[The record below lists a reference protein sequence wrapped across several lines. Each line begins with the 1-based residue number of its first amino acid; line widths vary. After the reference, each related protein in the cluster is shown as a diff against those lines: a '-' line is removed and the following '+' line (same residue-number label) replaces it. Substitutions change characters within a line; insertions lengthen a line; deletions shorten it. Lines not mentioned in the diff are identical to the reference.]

1 MTVDENVI
9 VDQIRSGQVQA
20 FQELVDQYKKKV
32 YYLAYDMMGNHED
45 AEDVSQEVF
54 LRAFRFMKDFRG
66 DAKLSSWLYRITH
79 NVCIDQR
86 RKKPLAII
94 SLNPD
99 PELGVAEMEIEDKSS
114 GPQETLQA
122 RMLQKDIQKALDVLT
137 PRERSV
143 FVMRHYNDMMVREI
157 AEILKISDGTVK
169 SLLFRAVRRLRK
181 ALAPYEADSPGRSE

>member
-9 VDQIRSGQVQA
+9 IDQVRSGEIQA
-20 FQELVDQYKKKV
+20 FQGLVEQYKKKV

-54 LRAFRFMKDFRG
+54 LRAFRFIKDFRG
-66 DAKLSSWLYRITH
+66 EAKLSSWLYRITH

-86 RKKPLAII
+86 RKKPLAIL
-94 SLNPD
+94 SLNQD
-99 PELGVAEMEIEDKSS
+99 PENRGEIEIEDSGSS
-114 GPQETLQA
+114 PEESLRA
-122 RMLQKDIQKALDVLT
+122 SLLQKDIEKALETLT

-143 FVMRHYNDMMVREI
+143 FVMRHYNELMVREI
-157 AEILKISDGTVK
+157 ADILEISEGTVK

-181 ALAPYEADSPGRSE
+181 TLASHEPDAAWRPE

>member
-9 VDQIRSGQVQA
+9 IDQVRSGQLQA
-20 FQELVDQYKKKV
+20 FQEIVDQYKRKV

-54 LRAFRFMKDFRG
+54 LRAFRFIKDFRG
-66 DAKLSSWLYRITH
+66 EAKLSSWLYRITH

-86 RKKPLAII
+86 RKKPLAVL
-94 SLNPD
+94 SLTPD
-99 PELGVAEMEIEDKSS
+99 DETGTEIEIEDSGSS
-114 GPQETLQA
+114 PEDSLKARRLQT
-122 RMLQKDIQKALDVLT
+122 DIEKALGSLT

-143 FVMRHYNDMMVREI
+143 FVMRHYNELMVREI
-157 AEILKISDGTVK
+157 ADILEISEGTVK

-181 ALAPYEADSPGRSE
+181 TLASHQPDATGRAD